1 MMQTRQSKNAKK
13 ILREKIQ
20 IALGSDR
27 ASIVSDSTMRVE
39 EEENGIVGVNG
50 QVIHNYAPRV
60 AAPESA

>member
-13 ILREKIQ
+13 ISREKIQ

-39 EEENGIVGVNG
+39 EEENGIV
-50 QVIHNYAPRV
+50 
-60 AAPESA
+60 